1 MSPSQSE
8 RDIQAAILAAFAGRT
23 DLRLWRSNSG
33 TARSPAGD
41 RFVRFGV
48 PGQGDLSGI
57 LAGGRRLEI
66 EVKSAIG
73 RQSAQQQN
81 FMEMV
86 RRYGGLYVL
95 ARSVDEALRG
105 VGGCAAEGVDDAARG
120 ACCPACGAKTNGGG
134 L

>member
-8 RDIQAAILAAFAGRT
+8 RDIQASILAAFAGDTR
-23 DLRLWRSNSG
+23 LRLWRSNSG

-57 LAGGRRLEI
+57 LQGGRRLEI
-66 EVKSAIG
+66 EVKSASG
-73 RQSAQQQN
+73 RQSQQQLN
-81 FMEMV
+81 FMEMI

-95 ARSVDEALRG
+95 ARSVDEAVRG
-105 VGGCAAEGVDDAARG
+105 VAEALAAEGARARAAEG
-120 ACCPACGAKTNGGG
+120 TTNDGRRAGPTVR
-134 L
+134 